1 MQEEIASNKAVI
13 VSHDKDRN
21 TLEIEIQDLLSRLDD
36 KDQTI
41 HELKES
47 QKKLQQS
54 IDIKA
59 KTQQNQLTKH
69 MRSENQLKVYLSE
82 QGESLETITSE
93 NKDLKDKCAQ
103 LIQQV
108 SELERSQEEAQN
120 EGMEWERALNEAVS
134 MTQKQYEQSRREFE
148 NEKCELLET
157 IQSKENQIAQLQL

>member
-82 QGESLETITSE
+82 QGESLEAITSE
-93 NKDLKDKCAQ
+93 NKHLKDKCAQ

>member
-82 QGESLETITSE
+82 QGESLEAITSE
-93 NKDLKDKCAQ
+93 NKHLKDKCAQ

-157 IQSKENQIAQLQL
+157 I

>member
-82 QGESLETITSE
+82 QGESLEAITSE
-93 NKDLKDKCAQ
+93 NKHLKDKCAQ

-157 IQSKENQIAQLQL
+157 IQTKEDQIAQLQL

>member
-93 NKDLKDKCAQ
+93 NKHLKDKCAQ